1 MGEDIDITAGMSV
14 LRVLKVLR
22 GLKVRVLTVPKVL
35 RLLLVP
41 LVLTAGCSK
50 PPLPYP
56 EQIAAWH
63 AEKDRFMRES
73 SDSPVPAEKRATFP
87 SLSYFPVDP
96 DYRIPAML
104 QVAPNSPA
112 VEMPTS
118 TGQRRQM
125 RRVGTLS
132 FTLKGQPL
140 SLGAFVEANEND
152 MRRLFVPFGDLT
164 NGLETYSG
172 GRYLDLER
180 TASNVY
186 DLDFNR
192 AYHPFC
198 LFNASYDCPYPPPES
213 RLKVPIR
220 AGERLQPKNR

>member
-1 MGEDIDITAGMSV
+1 MRFKGFKGFGFGFGFAG
-14 LRVLKVLR
+14 
-22 GLKVRVLTVPKVL
+22 
-35 RLLLVP
+35 
-41 LVLTAGCSK
+41 LVLLMAACSK
-50 PPLPYP
+50 PPVPYP

-63 AEKDRFMRES
+63 AEKDLFMRES
-73 SDSPVPAEKRATFP
+73 PDSPVPAEKRATFAP
-87 SLSYFPVDP
+87 LAYFGVDP
-96 DYRIPAML
+96 AYRVPAVL
-104 QVAPNSPA
+104 QPVQGSPA

-125 RRVGTLS
+125 RRVGSLS
-132 FTLKGQPL
+132 FTLQGQQL
-140 SLGAFVEANEND
+140 SLGAFVEAAEND

-164 NGLETYSG
+164 NGLETYQG
-172 GRYLDLER
+172 GRYLELDR

-198 LFNASYDCPYPPPES
+198 LFNPSYDCPYPPPEN

-220 AGERLQPKNR
+220 VGERLPAKLR

>member
-1 MGEDIDITAGMSV
+1 MNRLALVAG
-14 LRVLKVLR
+14 L
-22 GLKVRVLTVPKVL
+22 VR
-35 RLLLVP
+35 
-41 LVLTAGCSK
+41 AGSSK
-50 PPLPYP
+50 PPVPYP

-73 SDSPVPAEKRATFP
+73 SESPVPADKRATFP
-87 SLSYFPVDP
+87 PLPYFSIDP
-96 DYRIPAML
+96 DYRVPASL
-104 QVAPNSPA
+104 QLAPAGAA

-125 RRVGTLS
+125 RHLGTLS

-140 SLGAFVEANEND
+140 SLGAFAEAD
-152 MRRLFVPFGDLT
+152 DRTGRRLFVPFGDLT
-164 NGLETYSG
+164 NGVETYPG

-180 TASNVY
+180 TASGVY
-186 DLDFNR
+186 ELDFNR

-198 LFNASYDCPYPPPES
+198 LFNPAYDCPYPPPQS

-220 AGERLQPKNR
+220 AGERLAPQKR

>member
-1 MGEDIDITAGMSV
+1 V
-14 LRVLKVLR
+14 LRVRSV
-22 GLKVRVLTVPKVL
+22 GA
-35 RLLLVP
+35 LLLV
-41 LVLTAGCSK
+41 LASACSR
-50 PPLPYP
+50 PPLSYP

-63 AEKDRFMRES
+63 AEKDQFMRES
-73 SDSPVPAEKRATFP
+73 GQSPVPMDQRASFGP
-87 SLSYFPVDP
+87 LPYFAVDP
-96 DYRIPAML
+96 SYRIPAVL
-104 QVAPNSPA
+104 QLAPAGPP

-118 TGQRRQM
+118 SGQRRQM
-125 RRVGTLS
+125 RRVGTLA
-132 FTLKGQPL
+132 FTLQGQPL
-140 SLGAFVEANEND
+140 SLGAFVEADDKD

-164 NGLETYSG
+164 NGVETYPG

-180 TASNVY
+180 TSSGIY

-220 AGERLQPKNR
+220 AGERLRQQRH